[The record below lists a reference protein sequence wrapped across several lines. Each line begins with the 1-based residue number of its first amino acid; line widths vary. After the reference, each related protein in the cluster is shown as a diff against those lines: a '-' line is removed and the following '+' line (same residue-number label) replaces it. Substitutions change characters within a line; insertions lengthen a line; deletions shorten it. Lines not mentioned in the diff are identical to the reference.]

1 MTKLK
6 KKLMR
11 SLQNNEK
18 TELKL
23 GGTSPIIKNS
33 DEPVA
38 KKFSK
43 IIKPK
48 RKQKKSLKK
57 TDKVMPKKDDIPP
70 PTRNSDEQVIQKRRW
85 INKQRVL
92 IFASRGISFTDR
104 HLMKNLLNMLPHS
117 RPGTKMERKD
127 TLTVV
132 NEICEMKNCNKCILF
147 EGRLRRDLY
156 MWFTN
161 VNTGPS
167 LKCLVE
173 SVFTMGELKLTGNSL
188 KGSRP
193 LLSFDDKFNQEP
205 HYRLM
210 QELLTQIFG
219 TPKDLPKSQPFID
232 HVISFSILDNRIWFR
247 NYQILSEDGAL
258 VEIGPRFC
266 LNPIKIFDGGF
277 GGKTI
282 WENPKYV
289 SPAKFRQQ
297 LKRLAGQKYEVKAVA
312 KEIKKQDK
320 ASLRIEPANEN
331 DITELLTGDL
341 MKKAKKLTHK
351 KIDLKKESEKTTAEE
366 TLAEKK
372 KIKEAFRMIKKQK
385 EKEKALAAAG
395 ASPAQK
401 GGGLV
406 IKTKDG
412 KKINKHKL
420 KRLKET
426 LERKKKLK
434 QKKKR
439 DKKRLVRKDVK
450 GE

>member
-1 MTKLK
+1 MTMVKLK
-6 KKLMR
+6 KKLKR
-11 SLQNNEK
+11 SLKEAEVPQK
-18 TELKL
+18 PVVEL
-23 GGTSPIIKNS
+23 
-33 DEPVA
+33 
-38 KKFSK
+38 
-43 IIKPK
+43 
-48 RKQKKSLKK
+48 
-57 TDKVMPKKDDIPP
+57 PP
-70 PTRNSDEQVIQKRRW
+70 PTRNSDEPLQKKRKW

-104 HLMKNLLNMLPHS
+104 HLMKNIQTMLPHS
-117 RPGTKMERKD
+117 RPGNKMERKD
-127 TLTVV
+127 TLTAV

-156 MWFTN
+156 MWFAN
-161 VNTGPS
+161 VNDGPS

-193 LLSFDDKFNQEP
+193 LLSFDEKFRQEP
-205 HYRLM
+205 HYRLI

-297 LKRLAGQKYEVKAVA
+297 LKRMTSQKYEMKAEQ
-312 KEIKKQDK
+312 KEQKKQEK
-320 ASLRIEPANEN
+320 QSLVIEPPNEN
-331 DITELLTGDL
+331 DITELLTGDM

-351 KIDLKKESEKTTAEE
+351 TIDLKKQSETETAAQEQ
-366 TLAEKK
+366 AVEKK
-372 KIKEAFRMIKKQK
+372 KIKAAFSAMKKLKKKEA
-385 EKEKALAAAG
+385 EKVKTAAK
-395 ASPAQK
+395 SVQN
-401 GGGLV
+401 GGGLSV
-406 IKTKDG
+406 KTKEG

-420 KRLKET
+420 KRLKEN

-434 QKKKR
+434 EKKKKA
-439 DKKRLVRKDVK
+439 KKKMVRKDVK
-450 GE
+450 E

>member
-1 MTKLK
+1 MVKIK
-6 KKLMR
+6 KKLKR
-11 SLQNNEK
+11 SLKEAEK
-18 TELKL
+18 AEPKIELPPP
-23 GGTSPIIKNS
+23 SRNS
-33 DEPVA
+33 DEPIA
-38 KKFSK
+38 K
-43 IIKPK
+43 
-48 RKQKKSLKK
+48 
-57 TDKVMPKKDDIPP
+57 
-70 PTRNSDEQVIQKRRW
+70 KRRW

-104 HLMKNLLNMLPHS
+104 HLMKNLQNMLPHS

-156 MWFTN
+156 MWFAN
-161 VNTGPS
+161 VHEGPS

-193 LLSFDDKFNQEP
+193 LLSFDEKFSQEP

-266 LNPIKIFDGGF
+266 LNPIKIFAGGF

-282 WENPKYV
+282 WENPHYI

-297 LKRLAGQKYEVKAVA
+297 LKRLAGQKYELKNEEREKQKQT
-312 KEIKKQDK
+312 KEMLQ
-320 ASLRIEPANEN
+320 IEPADEN
-331 DITELLTGDL
+331 DISNILRGDIL
-341 MKKAKKLTHK
+341 KKAKKLTAK
-351 KIDLKKESEKTTAEE
+351 PIDLKKESDKAETRA
-366 TLAEKK
+366 TLTEKK
-372 KIKEAFRMIKKQK
+372 KIKEAFKMMKKQK
-385 EKEKALAAAG
+385 EKAKELSK
-395 ASPAQK
+395 P
-401 GGGLV
+401 GLV
-406 IKTKDG
+406 MKTKDG

-420 KRLKET
+420 KRLKEN
-426 LERKKKLK
+426 LEQRKKMKDRKKKAKK
-434 QKKKR
+434 QT
-439 DKKRLVRKDVK
+439 VRKDVK

>member
-1 MTKLK
+1 MAKLK
-6 KKLMR
+6 KKLKR
-11 SLQNNEK
+11 SLKEAEK
-18 TELKL
+18 
-23 GGTSPIIKNS
+23 S
-33 DEPVA
+33 EPKA
-38 KKFSK
+38 EE
-43 IIKPK
+43 
-48 RKQKKSLKK
+48 
-57 TDKVMPKKDDIPP
+57 IPP
-70 PTRNSDEQVIQKRRW
+70 PTRKSDEPVEKKRRW

-92 IFASRGISFTDR
+92 VFASRGISFTDR
-104 HLMKNLLNMLPHS
+104 HLMKNLLDMLPHS

-156 MWFTN
+156 MWLTN
-161 VNTGPS
+161 VNEGPS

-193 LLSFDDKFNQEP
+193 LLSFDDKFSQEP
-205 HYRLM
+205 HYRLI
-210 QELLTQIFG
+210 QEILTQIFG
-219 TPKDLPKSQPFID
+219 TPKDLPRSQPFID

-297 LKRLAGQKYEVKAVA
+297 LKRLAGQKYEVKATA
-312 KEIKKQDK
+312 KEIRKQENV
-320 ASLRIEPANEN
+320 SLQIEPANEN

-341 MKKAKKLTHK
+341 LKKAKKLKHK
-351 KIDLKKESEKTTAEE
+351 RIDLKRESEKDTSTAESI
-366 TLAEKK
+366 AEKK
-372 KIKEAFRMIKKQK
+372 KIKEAFRAVKKQK
-385 EKEKALAAAG
+385 EKEKIKEKLKQNQQ
-395 ASPAQK
+395 S
-401 GGGLV
+401 GGGLN

-412 KKINKHKL
+412 RKINKHKL

-426 LERKKKLK
+426 LERKKKIK